1 MQVKEERRLF
11 PLPASSYLFI
21 FSDDGELRHWEVKRQ
36 GQTGGLVVTG
46 HNFKVQLKFGN
57 VGIFDE
63 AEFFRKTNPSV
74 KGHSLNKFA

>member
-1 MQVKEERRLF
+1 M
-11 PLPASSYLFI
+11 
-21 FSDDGELRHWEVKRQ
+21 KRQ

-57 VGIFDE
+57 VGISDE